1 MIDYETIASACLL
14 LFGNPP
20 KQLVYDGP
28 PKGIFSCRN
37 LAARKYREEVEA
49 YVVRRCI
56 VTGRN
61 FRPAVE
67 RNKVLRCMYAQLG
80 RTR

>member
-20 KQLVYDGP
+20 KQLVFRDNL
-28 PKGIFSCRN
+28 FSCHSR
-37 LAARKYREEVEA
+37 AARKYRHDVEQ
-49 YVVRRCI
+49 YVVRHCI
-56 VTGRN
+56 VTGRK

>member
-20 KQLVYDGP
+20 KQLVLRQNL
-28 PKGIFSCRN
+28 FSCRN
-37 LAARKYREEVEA
+37 PAAYKYREEVEA
-49 YVVRRCI
+49 YVVRHCI